1 MLIMEKLSQGDR
13 GIFVYYL
20 QLALIRAGYPIALDG
35 IFGPDTCDALRQ
47 FTGQSSC
54 SVTDETWQL
63 LIPYLKGY
71 VNHTLQSGD
80 TYWKLARTYNT
91 TIAAIRRAN
100 PNASPLDLTPGTTL
114 KIPLPFSLVSTDVP
128 YSSLLT
134 KWILEGL
141 TIRYPFLSLTT
152 IGHSVTG
159 SPLSCLRIGDGK
171 REVFYNAS
179 FHANEWITTP
189 LLLNFAEQ
197 YAMAYSRNETIG
209 GLPTRSLYNACSLY
223 LVPLVNPDG
232 VDLVTGALS
241 QERFFI
247 QAQNIAADY
256 PMIPFPNGW
265 KANIDGID
273 LNLQFPAGWENARR
287 IKYAQGFTA
296 PAPRDFVGYAPLS
309 APESRAI
316 YDFTLQHDFSLIL
329 AYHTQGEVIYWKYLD
344 YDPKGAYELGQY
356 FSQVSGYLLEET
368 PSASA
373 YAGYKDWFI
382 LNYNRPGYTIE
393 VGLGISPLPLSQFPK
408 IYHDNLGILTG
419 AMAFS
424 S

>member
-1 MLIMEKLSQGDR
+1 MPIMKNISQGDR
-13 GIFVYYL
+13 GVYVYYL
-20 QLALIRAGYPIALDG
+20 QLALTRAGFPIALDG
-35 IFGPDTCDALRQ
+35 IFGPKTCDALRQ
-47 FTGQSSC
+47 LTGQSSC
-54 SVTDETWQL
+54 DVTDRIWQL
-63 LIPYLKGY
+63 LVPYLKGY
-71 VNHTLQSGD
+71 VEHTLQPDD
-80 TYWKLARTYNT
+80 TYWKLARNYDT

-100 PNASPLDLTPGTTL
+100 PNAAPLNLTPGTTL
-114 KIPLPFSLVSTDVP
+114 KIPLSFSLVPIDVP

-134 KWILEGL
+134 EWILDGL
-141 TIRYPFLSLTT
+141 TVRYPFLTRTT

-159 SPLSCLRIGDGK
+159 SPLYCLRMGDGQK
-171 REVFYNAS
+171 EVFYNAS

-197 YAMAYSRNETIG
+197 YAMAYARNEAIG
-209 GLPTRSLYNACSLY
+209 GLPARSLYNACSLY

-232 VDLVTGALS
+232 VDLVTGALT
-241 QERFFI
+241 QARYFT

-256 PMIPFPNGW
+256 PMIPFPDGW
-265 KANIDGID
+265 KANIEGID

-287 IKYAQGFTA
+287 IKYAQGFTS

-316 YDFTLQHDFSLIL
+316 YDFTLQHNFSLIL

-368 PSASA
+368 PSVSG

-393 VGLGISPLPLSQFPK
+393 VGLGMNPLPLSQFPK